1 MTKQKRTWSLA
12 KKVYWTTAVGFFLFT
27 ALFMVLQLMFF
38 EPYSLRVRANEL
50 EKEFRSM
57 YEELG
62 NDKVDAAWMKR
73 IASFDMEHYSLTGVV
88 VKDGRT
94 VNVFLGSRPQAA
106 APMRVESDYHISL
119 YPTLPGSE
127 ITLPAPVGPSSFP
140 GKPQDGK
147 SPDKPPDRKVPGVKV
162 PDRKVLDGKIPDGKV
177 TDGKVPGR
185 KVPHA
190 GDGTVPAMP
199 VQPAKW
205 FGPETLRLKSVLQE
219 KLKDMLR
226 KPLRQGIAIE
236 LYDRGMAGNQ
246 NERVW
251 AAMAPM
257 PDDGGKQQYMITVS
271 TLQPV
276 SDASSLLSEFY
287 RYFFLAAIVLLLGF
301 AFLFTRMIS
310 HPLVKL
316 NEMAKRLARLDFSV
330 RTDMKRRKDE
340 IGELAATFDYLA
352 TELNGLMGELQA
364 ANDQLHRDIEKE
376 KRLELLRKRFVA
388 NVSHE
393 LKTPVSLIQGYAE
406 ALRDNVGRGAKR
418 HKYASVIVNE
428 AERMSRL
435 VKDLLDLSQLESG
448 HFDLWWSDV
457 PLRSTLAYV
466 MQSVEQLGPG
476 RELRLNWLPEDEV
489 MVRSDPQRLEQIVT
503 NVLTNAIRH
512 TPEGG
517 RIDIRVRT
525 GAEPGCVQI
534 DVRNEGEPIAEEH
547 LPHVWD
553 AFYRADASGSRL
565 GGGNGIGLS
574 IVKHLLD
581 RHQSQYSIANI
592 DGGVML
598 TFTLPVTPTS

>member
-1 MTKQKRTWSLA
+1 MTKHKRTWSLA

-27 ALFMVLQLMFF
+27 ALFMVMQLIFF

-62 NDKVDAAWMKR
+62 DDKVDAAWMKR

-106 APMRVESDYHISL
+106 APMRVEIDYHISL

-127 ITLPAPVGPSSFP
+127 ITLPAPARPFP
-140 GKPQDGK
+140 FSGNALGG
-147 SPDKPPDRKVPGVKV
+147 KVP
-162 PDRKVLDGKIPDGKV
+162 
-177 TDGKVPGR
+177 DGKVPGAKMDG

-190 GDGTVPAMP
+190 GEGTVPAMP

-226 KPLRQGIAIE
+226 KPLREGIAVE
-236 LYDRGMAGNQ
+236 LYDRGITGNQ

-276 SDASSLLSEFY
+276 SDASSLLSGFY

-301 AFLFTRMIS
+301 AFLFTRLIS

-330 RTDMKRRKDE
+330 RTEMRRQDE

-352 TELNGLMGELQA
+352 TELNGMMGELQA
-364 ANDQLHRDIEKE
+364 ANEQLQRDIGKE

-406 ALRDNVGRGAKR
+406 ALRDNVSQGAKR

-448 HFDLWWSDV
+448 HFDLWWSNV
-457 PLRSTLAYV
+457 PLRSTLTYV
-466 MQSVEQLGPG
+466 LQLVEPLASG
-476 RELRLNWLPEDEV
+476 RELRLDWLPGDEV

-517 RIDIRVRT
+517 RIDIRVQC
-525 GAEPGCVQI
+525 GAEPGVVRI
-534 DVRNEGEPIAEEH
+534 DVWNEGQPIAEEH

-553 AFYRADASGSRL
+553 AFYRADALSSRQ

-581 RHQSQYSIANI
+581 RHQSRYSIVNT

-598 TFTLPVTPTS
+598 TFTLPVAPTS

>member
-27 ALFMVLQLMFF
+27 ALFMIMQLMFF
-38 EPYSLRVRANEL
+38 EPYSLKVRANEL

-62 NDKVDAAWMKR
+62 DDKVDAAWMKR

-106 APMRVESDYHISL
+106 APMRDDSDYRITL

-127 ITLPAPVGPSSFP
+127 ITLPAPARPSHFS
-140 GKPQDGK
+140 GNELGAKMDGK
-147 SPDKPPDRKVPGVKV
+147 LPQ
-162 PDRKVLDGKIPDGKV
+162 
-177 TDGKVPGR
+177 
-185 KVPHA
+185 A
-190 GDGTVPAMP
+190 GEGMLPAMP
-199 VQPAKW
+199 VQPARW
-205 FGPETLRLKSVLQE
+205 FGPETLRLKSVLHE

-226 KPLRQGIAIE
+226 KPLRQGIAVE
-236 LYDRGMAGNQ
+236 LYDRGIDGNR

-276 SDASSLLSEFY
+276 SDASSLLGGFY

-301 AFLFTRMIS
+301 AFLFTRLIS

-316 NEMAKRLARLDFSV
+316 NEMAKRLARLHFSV
-330 RTDMKRRKDE
+330 RTEMRRQDE

-352 TELNGLMGELQA
+352 NELNGMMGELQA
-364 ANDQLHRDIEKE
+364 ANEQLQRDIEKE
-376 KRLELLRKRFVA
+376 KQLELLRKRFVA

-406 ALRDNVGRGAKR
+406 ALRDNVGQGAKR

-448 HFDLWWSDV
+448 HFDLWWSNV

-466 MQSVEQLGPG
+466 LQLVEPFATD
-476 RELRLNWLPEDEV
+476 RVLRLDWLPEDEV

-517 RIDIRVRT
+517 RIDIRVQR
-525 GAEPGCVQI
+525 GAEPGVVRI
-534 DVRNEGEPIAEEH
+534 EVRNEGQPIAEEH

-553 AFYRADASGSRL
+553 AFYRADASSSRQ

-581 RHQSQYSIANI
+581 RHQSRYSIANI

-598 TFTLPVTPTS
+598 TFTLPVAPTS

>member
-62 NDKVDAAWMKR
+62 DDKVDAVWMKR

-106 APMRVESDYHISL
+106 APMRVESDYHITL
-119 YPTLPGSE
+119 YPTLPGSD
-127 ITLPAPVGPSSFP
+127 ITLPALARPSSFS
-140 GKPQDGK
+140 GNALGGNV
-147 SPDKPPDRKVPGVKV
+147 PDVKV
-162 PDRKVLDGKIPDGKV
+162 PDGNVPDVKVLDGK
-177 TDGKVPGR
+177 VPGAKIDG

-190 GDGTVPAMP
+190 GEGTVPDMP

-226 KPLRQGIAIE
+226 KPLREGIAVE
-236 LYDRGMAGNQ
+236 LYDRGMTGNQ

-257 PDDGGKQQYMITVS
+257 PDNGGKQQYMITVS

-276 SDASSLLSEFY
+276 SDASSLLGGFY

-301 AFLFTRMIS
+301 AFLFTRLIS

-316 NEMAKRLARLDFSV
+316 NEMAKRLARLDFSA
-330 RTDMKRRKDE
+330 RTEMRRQDE

-352 TELNGLMGELQA
+352 NELNGMMGELQA
-364 ANDQLHRDIEKE
+364 ANEQLQRDIEKE
-376 KRLELLRKRFVA
+376 KQLELLRKRFVA

-406 ALRDNVGRGAKR
+406 ALRDNVGKGAKR

-448 HFDLWWSDV
+448 HFDLWWSNV

-466 MQSVEQLGPG
+466 LQLVEPFATG
-476 RELRLNWLPEDEV
+476 RALRLDWLPEDEV

-517 RIDIRVRT
+517 RIDIRVQC
-525 GAEPGCVQI
+525 GAEPGFVRI
-534 DVRNEGEPIAEEH
+534 DVWNEGQPIAEEH

-553 AFYRADASGSRL
+553 AFYRADASSSRQ

-581 RHQSQYSIANI
+581 RHQSRYSIANT

-598 TFTLPVTPTS
+598 TFTLPVAPTS

>member
-62 NDKVDAAWMKR
+62 DDKVDAVWMKR

-106 APMRVESDYHISL
+106 VPIRVESDYHISL

-127 ITLPAPVGPSSFP
+127 ITLSAPARPSSFS
-140 GKPQDGK
+140 GNALGG
-147 SPDKPPDRKVPGVKV
+147 KVPDVKAPDVKV
-162 PDRKVLDGKIPDGKV
+162 P
-177 TDGKVPGR
+177 DGKVPGA
-185 KVPHA
+185 KMDGKEPHA
-190 GDGTVPAMP
+190 GEGMIPAMP
-199 VQPAKW
+199 IQPAKW

-226 KPLRQGIAIE
+226 KPLREGIAVE
-236 LYDRGMAGNQ
+236 LYDRGMTGNQ

-257 PDDGGKQQYMITVS
+257 PDNGGKQQYMITVS

-276 SDASSLLSEFY
+276 SDASSLLSGFY

-316 NEMAKRLARLDFSV
+316 NEMAKRLARLDFSA
-330 RTDMKRRKDE
+330 RTEMKQRKDE
-340 IGELAATFDYLA
+340 IGELATTFDYLA
-352 TELNGLMGELQA
+352 TELNGMMGELQA
-364 ANDQLHRDIEKE
+364 ANEQLQRDIEKE
-376 KRLELLRKRFVA
+376 KQLELLRKRFVA

-406 ALRDNVGRGAKR
+406 ALRDNVGQGAKR
-418 HKYASVIVNE
+418 QKYASVIVNE

-448 HFDLWWSDV
+448 HFDLWWSNV

-466 MQSVEQLGPG
+466 LQLVEPFATG
-476 RELRLNWLPEDEV
+476 RVLRLDWLPEDEV

-517 RIDIRVRT
+517 RIDIRVQS
-525 GAEPGCVQI
+525 GDEPGVVRI
-534 DVRNEGEPIAEEH
+534 DVWNEGQPIAEEH

-553 AFYRADASGSRL
+553 AFYRADASSSRQ

-581 RHQSQYSIANI
+581 RHQSRYSIANT

-598 TFTLPVTPTS
+598 TFTLPVAPTS

>member
-1 MTKQKRTWSLA
+1 MGERSTCSWAAGRKLP
-12 KKVYWTTAVGFFLFT
+12 
-27 ALFMVLQLMFF
+27 LQC
-38 EPYSLRVRANEL
+38 
-50 EKEFRSM
+50 
-57 YEELG
+57 
-62 NDKVDAAWMKR
+62 
-73 IASFDMEHYSLTGVV
+73 
-88 VKDGRT
+88 
-94 VNVFLGSRPQAA
+94 GSRAIIILHCIRPCPA
-106 APMRVESDYHISL
+106 
-119 YPTLPGSE
+119 PTLR
-127 ITLPAPVGPSSFP
+127 FRRW
-140 GKPQDGK
+140 QDRPHFSGNALGG
-147 SPDKPPDRKVPGVKV
+147 KVPG
-162 PDRKVLDGKIPDGKV
+162 GKV
-177 TDGKVPGR
+177 QDGKVPGAKIDG

-190 GDGTVPAMP
+190 GEGTVPDMP

-226 KPLRQGIAIE
+226 KPLREGIAVE
-236 LYDRGMAGNQ
+236 LYDRGITGNQ

-276 SDASSLLSEFY
+276 SDASSLLGGFY

-301 AFLFTRMIS
+301 AFLFTRLIS

-316 NEMAKRLARLDFSV
+316 NEMAKRLARLDFSA
-330 RTDMKRRKDE
+330 RTEMRRQDE

-352 TELNGLMGELQA
+352 NELNGMMGELQA
-364 ANDQLHRDIEKE
+364 ANEQLQRDIEKE
-376 KRLELLRKRFVA
+376 KQLELLRKRFVA

-406 ALRDNVGRGAKR
+406 ALRDNVGQGAKR

-448 HFDLWWSDV
+448 HFDLWWSNV

-466 MQSVEQLGPG
+466 LQLVEPFATG
-476 RELRLNWLPEDEV
+476 RALRLDWLPEDEV

-517 RIDIRVRT
+517 RIDIRVQC
-525 GAEPGCVQI
+525 GAEPGFVRI
-534 DVRNEGEPIAEEH
+534 DVWNEGQPIAEEH

-553 AFYRADASGSRL
+553 AFYRADASSSRQ

-581 RHQSQYSIANI
+581 RHRSRYSIANT

-598 TFTLPVTPTS
+598 TFTLPVAPTS

>member
-62 NDKVDAAWMKR
+62 DDKVDAVWMKR

-106 APMRVESDYHISL
+106 APMRVESDYHITL
-119 YPTLPGSE
+119 YPTLPGSD
-127 ITLPAPVGPSSFP
+127 ITLPALARPSSFS
-140 GKPQDGK
+140 GNALG
-147 SPDKPPDRKVPGVKV
+147 
-162 PDRKVLDGKIPDGKV
+162 
-177 TDGKVPGR
+177 GKVPGGKVPGAKIDG

-190 GDGTVPAMP
+190 GEGTVPDMP

-205 FGPETLRLKSVLQE
+205 VGPETLRLKSVLQE

-226 KPLRQGIAIE
+226 KPLREGIAVE
-236 LYDRGMAGNQ
+236 LYDRGITGNQ

-276 SDASSLLSEFY
+276 SDASSLLGGFY

-301 AFLFTRMIS
+301 AFLFTRLIS

-316 NEMAKRLARLDFSV
+316 NEMAKRLARLDFSA
-330 RTDMKRRKDE
+330 RTEMRRQDE

-352 TELNGLMGELQA
+352 NELNGMMGELQA
-364 ANDQLHRDIEKE
+364 ANEQLQRDIEKE
-376 KRLELLRKRFVA
+376 KQLELLRKRFVA

-406 ALRDNVGRGAKR
+406 ALRDNVGQGAKR

-428 AERMSRL
+428 AERMSHL

-448 HFDLWWSDV
+448 HFDLWWSNV

-466 MQSVEQLGPG
+466 LQLVEPFATG
-476 RELRLNWLPEDEV
+476 RALRLDWLPEDEV

-517 RIDIRVRT
+517 RIDIRVQC
-525 GAEPGCVQI
+525 GAEPGFVRI
-534 DVRNEGEPIAEEH
+534 DVWNEGQSIAEEH

-553 AFYRADASGSRL
+553 AFYRADASSSRQ

-581 RHQSQYSIANI
+581 RHQSRYSIANT

-598 TFTLPVTPTS
+598 TFTLPVAPTS

>member
-27 ALFMVLQLMFF
+27 ALFMIMQLIFF
-38 EPYSLRVRANEL
+38 EPYSLKVRAHEL

-62 NDKVDAAWMKR
+62 DDKVDAAWMKR

-106 APMRVESDYHISL
+106 APMRDDSDYRIML

-127 ITLPAPVGPSSFP
+127 ITPPAPARPSSFA
-140 GKPQDGK
+140 GNALGG
-147 SPDKPPDRKVPGVKV
+147 KVP
-162 PDRKVLDGKIPDGKV
+162 DGKIPGKKPDG
-177 TDGKVPGR
+177 

-190 GDGTVPAMP
+190 GDGTLPAMP
-199 VQPAKW
+199 VQPARW
-205 FGPETLRLKSVLQE
+205 FGPETLRLKSVLHE
-219 KLKDMLR
+219 KLEDMLR
-226 KPLRQGIAIE
+226 KPLRQGIAVE
-236 LYDRGMAGNQ
+236 LYDRGIDGNR

-257 PDDGGKQQYMITVS
+257 PDDEGKQQYMITVS

-276 SDASSLLSEFY
+276 SDASSLLSGFY

-301 AFLFTRMIS
+301 AFLFTRLIS

-330 RTDMKRRKDE
+330 RTEMRRQDE

-352 TELNGLMGELQA
+352 NELNGMMGELQA
-364 ANDQLHRDIEKE
+364 ANEQLQRDIEKE
-376 KRLELLRKRFVA
+376 KQLELLRKRFVA

-406 ALRDNVGRGAKR
+406 ALRDNVGQGAKR

-448 HFDLWWSDV
+448 HFDLWWSNV

-466 MQSVEQLGPG
+466 LQLVEPFATG
-476 RELRLNWLPEDEV
+476 RVLRLDWLPEEEV

-517 RIDIRVRT
+517 RIDIRVER
-525 GAEPGCVQI
+525 GAESGVVRI
-534 DVRNEGEPIAEEH
+534 EVRNEGQPIAEEH

-553 AFYRADASGSRL
+553 AFYRADAASSRQ

-581 RHQSQYSIANI
+581 RHQSRYSIANI

-598 TFTLPVTPTS
+598 TFTLPVAPTS